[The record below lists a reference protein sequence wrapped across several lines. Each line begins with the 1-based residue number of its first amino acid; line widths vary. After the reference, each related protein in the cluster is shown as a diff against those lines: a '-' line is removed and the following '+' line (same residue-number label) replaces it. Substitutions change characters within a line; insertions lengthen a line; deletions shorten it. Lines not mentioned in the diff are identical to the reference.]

1 MKLMWVLHKLFPKH
15 VPVLT
20 CRGCCLTQ
28 EKLEKCP
35 YKPEKGNLVCYYH
48 TKKHREVN
56 KQ

>member
-1 MKLMWVLHKLFPKH
+1 MKLMWFLHKLFPKH

-35 YKPEKGNLVCYYH
+35 YKPEKGNLICYYH
-48 TKKHREVN
+48 TKKHREM
-56 KQ
+56 K